1 MRKKKVNIVNGFFC
15 LGDETRKS
23 LTSLSK
29 EERESFLQD
38 VRNIYQS
45 IASYLKSSLPLNNL
59 FLRGVKILGVSHRS
73 DPEGSDAIVR
83 IGRYIPGLLSSSEI
97 DLLSDEWLM
106 YSVEVIDDSWII
118 KRKYN
123 DPEGM
128 EHVEYHGIDFYWN
141 KVLSIVRSSGHP
153 KYATLSKLIKNVLI
167 ISHGNA
173 DVERGFNT
181 NGNILTEERSLLSEK
196 SLNGLRATYDA
207 VEFCGSGSAHKVKIS
222 KNC

>member
-1 MRKKKVNIVNGFFC
+1 MRKKKVKIVNAFFC
-15 LGDETRKS
+15 LGEETRKS

-45 IASYLKSSLPLNNL
+45 IASYLKSNLPLNSS
-59 FLRGVKILGVSHRS
+59 FLRDVRILGVSHRS

-106 YSVEVIDDSWII
+106 YSIEVIDDSWII

-123 DPEGM
+123 DPEGK

-153 KYATLSKLIKNVLI
+153 KYGTLSKLIKNVLI

-173 DVERGFNT
+173 DVERGFST

-196 SLNGLRATYDA
+196 SLNGLRTTYDA
-207 VEFCGSGSAHKVKIS
+207 VEFCGSGSVHKVKIS
-222 KNC
+222 NNC